1 MDCCCCHLNLRTVQR
16 KGIPLD
22 TMSKRASKEAM
33 DSLHVQIAT
42 VLKDGIAEL
51 ASAEDKRGLSAL
63 MNVARQFLKDN
74 DVTAIA
80 APASPLQNLA
90 ASLPFVG
97 DEFNEDELP
106 RH

>member
-1 MDCCCCHLNLRTVQR
+1 
-16 KGIPLD
+16 
-22 TMSKRASKEAM
+22 MSRASKEAM
-33 DSLHVQIAT
+33 DSLHIQIAT
-42 VLKDGIAEL
+42 VLKDEIANFTKPKVIKDEDGNEVEV
-51 ASAEDKRGLSAL
+51 APDKRGLSAL

-97 DEFNEDELP
+97 DEFNEDGDSP
-106 RH
+106 RHH